1 MVKLLWPWNG
11 QWFGETSIG
20 LDEMASVLNGSHRQN
35 NPLLISDDL
44 TGWKATIGANGMVMV
59 FGEAILGPDVMAI
72 VLNGCLQLS
81 KRLIVSDDF
90 SGWKQP
96 SVPMEWQWFSMVANH
111 CIGQTIQ

>member
-1 MVKLLWPWNG
+1 MVNG
-11 QWFGETSIG
+11 FGETSIG
-20 LDEMASVLNGSHRQN
+20 LDEMASVLNGGHRQN
-35 NPLLISDDL
+35 NPLLIVISDDL

-96 SVPMEWQWFSMVANH
+96 SVPMEWHWLSMVANH